1 MYPLEAVALRRRR
14 RRLIP
19 RATGRVLE
27 VGIGSG
33 ANLPYYRWEQVESL
47 TMVDPTIPAPI
58 RDQVYPVPVS
68 FHPLSVEELP
78 FPDASFDTVVFTLVF
93 CSVPDSRAGL
103 REVARVV
110 KPGGQV
116 FFIEHV
122 LPPATRL
129 HGVMHAINPYWRRV
143 SSGCNIIRKTDE
155 ELTAAGLCISEMER
169 FGRGFV
175 IAGRAVRCAPV

>member
-1 MYPLEAVALRRRR
+1 M
-14 RRLIP
+14 
-19 RATGRVLE
+19 
-27 VGIGSG
+27 
-33 ANLPYYRWEQVESL
+33 
-47 TMVDPTIPAPI
+47 
-58 RDQVYPVPVS
+58 
-68 FHPLSVEELP
+68 
-78 FPDASFDTVVFTLVF
+78 PDN
-93 CSVPDSRAGL
+93 RAGL

-110 KPGGQV
+110 RPGGQV

-129 HGVMHAINPYWRRV
+129 HGVMHAINPFWRRV